1 MALALAV
8 CLCLGSGFALVSL
21 GWPRR
26 GSVGVGLTNDF
37 LADDLLLRISLSAGY
52 GLGIFS
58 VIFYL
63 SLVSV
68 LHFNNLLL
76 ADGLVFAALAAAR
89 AVQLR
94 LAPIEPQ
101 VALQANNEGRSP
113 AWVPRALT
121 AASVAVLLIAL
132 YAEVM
137 RVHAFPHGDGWD
149 AFTIWNLHA
158 RFLFLGGAHW
168 RDGFTTLVGGSHPD
182 YPLLLPASIAH
193 FWTFLDQDDAR
204 VPAVIG
210 IVFTF
215 ATAGVL
221 FAALAMLRG
230 RVAAMM
236 AAIALLST
244 PFFIEQGAD
253 QYADIPL
260 SFFFLASVALLCF
273 FDGPEKDD
281 LQKNGRSGD
290 DQRADDRTKYA
301 GPTQAPSSSPRLL
314 VLAGFAA
321 GFAAWTKNEG
331 LLFLCA
337 IALSRVVIFVL
348 RRRREHRRDHSQLSQ
363 LNDSLSRPGFW
374 KDTVPLL
381 LALLPGLLLVAYYKH
396 SIGVRGDLFS
406 DPANALTKLLEP
418 SRYWT
423 IFAGYV
429 KGLFRFGHWLWI
441 PGTLVLAIFSILWGR
456 SHKQTRQPSFRTSA
470 LALSLTFVGYFG
482 VFLITPYDLHW
493 HLRFSLVRLFLQLWP
508 STLFLFFLVLEDQ
521 P

>member
-1 MALALAV
+1 MALALAA
-8 CLCLGSGFALVSL
+8 CLCFGSGFALVSL
-21 GWPRR
+21 GWPHR
-26 GSVGVGLTNDF
+26 GSSGVALTNDF
-37 LADDLLLRISLSAGY
+37 LADNLLLRISLSTGY

-63 SLVSV
+63 SLV
-68 LHFNNLLL
+68 LHFSNLLL
-76 ADGLVFAALAAAR
+76 ADGIVFAALAAAR
-89 AVQLR
+89 AVQSR
-94 LAPIEPQ
+94 FAPIEPQ
-101 VALQANNEGRSP
+101 VALQGDDERSP
-113 AWVPRALT
+113 VWFRRALS
-121 AASVAVLLIAL
+121 AACVVVSLVAL

-137 RVHAFPHGDGWD
+137 RMHALPHGDGWD

-158 RFLFLGGAHW
+158 RFLFLGGVHW
-168 RDGFTTLVGGSHPD
+168 RDGFTALVGGSHPD

-193 FWTFLDQDDAR
+193 FWNFLGQDDPR

-260 SFFFLASVALLCF
+260 SFFFLATVVLPCF
-273 FDGPEKDD
+273 FDG
-281 LQKNGRSGD
+281 RSGGGHPGGD
-290 DQRADDRTKYA
+290 HFTKF
-301 GPTQAPSSSPRLL
+301 TPSYSSGLL
-314 VLAGFAA
+314 VLAGLAA

-331 LLFLCA
+331 ILFLCA
-337 IALSRVVIFVL
+337 IALSRVVIFVRMRMRE
-348 RRRREHRRDHSQLSQ
+348 RRRDDSHATNQ
-363 LNDSLSRPGFW
+363 LNESQTEPTFW
-374 KDTVPLL
+374 KTTAPLL
-381 LALLPGLLLVAYYKH
+381 LALLPGLFLVAYYKH

-406 DPANALTKLLEP
+406 DPANAVSKLADP
-418 SRYWT
+418 ARYWT

-429 KGLFRFGHWLWI
+429 KGCLRFGHWLWI
-441 PGTLVLAIFSILWGR
+441 PGTLVLVALSVLLGR
-456 SHKQTRQPSFRTSA
+456 SHNQTRQAGFRTST
-470 LALSLTFVGYFG
+470 LALSLTFIGYFG

-508 STLFLFFLVLEDQ
+508 STLFLFFLALED
-521 P
+521 